1 MIKIGNRVS
10 LFNNM
15 GKEGTVVDLRSV
27 RITEYFTGGA
37 GTNSWRIVINWD
49 DGTRSVEKIGDVMRI
64 D

>member
-15 GKEGTVVDLRSV
+15 GKEGLVVDLKSI
-27 RITEYFTGGA
+27 RITEYFTGGS
-37 GTNSWRIVINWD
+37 GTNSWRIVVQWD
-49 DGTRSVEKIGDVMRI
+49 DGSKSVEKISDVMRI

>member
-15 GKEGTVVDLRSV
+15 GKEGLVVDLRSV
-27 RITEYFTGGA
+27 RITEYFTGGS
-37 GTNSWRIVINWD
+37 GTNSWRIVVQWD
-49 DGTRSVEKIGDVMRI
+49 DGSKTVEKISDVMRI